1 MAQETNAR
9 PKRRSLDEL
18 VRTVEKKQTR
28 PQTEL
33 DFRPGDTIRVHV
45 KIKEGDKERIQVFQG
60 VVMRKRRGGVGATF
74 TVRKISYGVGV
85 ERAFPLSSPYID
97 KIEVTSKGSVRRS
110 RLYYVRDLKGKAAK
124 IREKQRLIVEEG
136 YDERAAEEA
145 ATAAA
150 APSESAAAPAA
161 GAPSGAPAEAQ
172 AAKA

>member
-1 MAQETNAR
+1 MAAQETSKPAS
-9 PKRRSLDEL
+9 KRRSLDEL
-18 VRTVEKKQTR
+18 VRTVDKKQLKSAE
-28 PQTEL
+28 QL
-33 DFRPGDTIRVHV
+33 DFRPGDTVRVHV

-97 KIEVTSKGSVRRS
+97 KIEVMSSGGVRRA
-110 RLYYVRDLKGKAAK
+110 RLYYVRELKGKAAK

-145 ATAAA
+145 ALK
-150 APSESAAAPAA
+150 SSA
-161 GAPSGAPAEAQ
+161 SGDAQ
-172 AAKA
+172 VAKA

>member
-1 MAQETNAR
+1 MAAQEAPKTR
-9 PKRRSLDEL
+9 KRRSLDEL
-18 VRTVEKKQTR
+18 VRTAEKKQLK
-28 PQTEL
+28 PAEAL
-33 DFRPGDTIRVHV
+33 DFRPGDTVRVHV

-60 VVMRKRRGGVGATF
+60 VVMRTRRGGVGATF

-97 KIEVTSKGSVRRS
+97 KIEVMSSGGVRRA
-110 RLYYVRDLKGKAAK
+110 RLYYVRELKGKAAK

-145 ATAAA
+145 AQATAGGE
-150 APSESAAAPAA
+150 P
-161 GAPSGAPAEAQ
+161 Q

>member
-1 MAQETNAR
+1 MAAQETKTIS
-9 PKRRSLDEL
+9 KRRSLDEL
-18 VRTVEKKQTR
+18 VRTVEKKQLKSS
-28 PQTEL
+28 EAL
-33 DFRPGDTIRVHV
+33 DFRPGDTVRVHV

-85 ERAFPLSSPYID
+85 ERAFPLSSPHID
-97 KIEVTSKGSVRRS
+97 KVEVMSHGQVRQA
-110 RLYYVRDLKGKAAK
+110 RLYYVRELKGKAAK

-145 ATAAA
+145 AAA
-150 APSESAAAPAA
+150 ST
-161 GAPSGAPAEAQ
+161 GAQ

>member
-1 MAQETNAR
+1 MAAQETKSIS
-9 PKRRSLDEL
+9 KRRSLDEL
-18 VRTVEKKQTR
+18 VRTVEKKQLKSS
-28 PQTEL
+28 EAL
-33 DFRPGDTIRVHV
+33 DFRPGDTVRVHV

-85 ERAFPLSSPYID
+85 ERAFPLSSPHID
-97 KIEVTSKGSVRRS
+97 KVEVMSHGAVRQA
-110 RLYYVRDLKGKAAK
+110 RLYYVRALRGKAAK

-145 ATAAA
+145 ATANT
-150 APSESAAAPAA
+150 
-161 GAPSGAPAEAQ
+161 GAPQ

>member
-1 MAQETNAR
+1 MAAQESK
-9 PKRRSLDEL
+9 PISKRRSLDEL
-18 VRTVEKKQTR
+18 VRTVEKKQLKSS
-28 PQTEL
+28 EAL
-33 DFRPGDTIRVHV
+33 DFRPGDTVRVHV

-85 ERAFPLSSPYID
+85 ERAFPLSSPHID
-97 KIEVTSKGSVRRS
+97 KVEVMSHGQVRQA
-110 RLYYVRDLKGKAAK
+110 RLYYVRALKGKAAK

-145 ATAAA
+145 A
-150 APSESAAAPAA
+150 SAST
-161 GAPSGAPAEAQ
+161 GAPQ